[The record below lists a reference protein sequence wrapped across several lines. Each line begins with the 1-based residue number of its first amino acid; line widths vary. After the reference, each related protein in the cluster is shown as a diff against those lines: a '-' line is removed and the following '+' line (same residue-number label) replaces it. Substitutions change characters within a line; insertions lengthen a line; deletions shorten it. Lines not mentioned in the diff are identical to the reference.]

1 MDRFDYIIVGAGSAG
16 CVLANRLSEDPAV
29 RVCLLEAGPVDTH
42 PLIHAPVGIALL
54 AENKTINWCFETAP
68 QQALNGRRGY
78 QPRGRVLG
86 GSSSINAMVY
96 IRGVPADYDR
106 WAEAGAT
113 GWSFEDVLPY
123 FKKSQ
128 DQARGEDDYHG
139 TGGPLAVS
147 DLRYKNTLS
156 EMFLK
161 AGEQL
166 GFSINDDFNG
176 ATQEGVGFYQVTQR
190 DGRRC
195 SAAAAYLDPARNRE
209 NLEIV
214 TGAHV
219 AKVVMEGKRA
229 VGVQYRSG
237 SNEVT
242 IKANREVLLA
252 AGALQ
257 SPQILMLSGIGPGAH
272 LQEHGIEVVHD
283 APGVGDNL
291 QDHFDYTVIRRVK
304 SSQAMGY
311 TLSRTVRAIPDLV
324 RYLRG
329 QGPYTSNLAE
339 AGGFLRTS
347 SDEPAP
353 DIQLHFVPGIV
364 DNHGR
369 TLHFRPGISCHVC
382 VLRPE
387 SRGSL
392 TLRDTDP
399 LSAPNIDPNFLGTSD
414 DVERTLKGAR
424 LVHRLLNA
432 PAFES
437 VGRKTLYIDSDADDD
452 ELLEDIRNRGD
463 TIYHPV
469 GTCRMGSDATAV
481 VDPSARVNGL
491 EALRVVDASIMPTL
505 VSGNTNAPAIMIG
518 EKIAD
523 AIRREARVSG

>member
-42 PLIHAPVGIALL
+42 PLIHAPVGISLL
-54 AENKTINWCFETAP
+54 AENKTINWCFETVP
-68 QQALNGRRGY
+68 QAALNGRRGY

-96 IRGVPADYDR
+96 IRGVPSDYDR

-123 FKKSQ
+123 FRKSQ
-128 DQARGEDDYHG
+128 NQARGEDDYHA

-147 DLRYKNTLS
+147 DLRYKNPLS
-156 EMFLK
+156 DMFLK
-161 AGEQL
+161 AAAQL
-166 GFSINDDFNG
+166 GFAINDDFNG

-195 SAAAAYLDPARNRE
+195 SAAAAYLDPARDRD
-209 NLEIV
+209 NLAIV

-219 AKVVMEGKRA
+219 ARIVMDGKRA
-229 VGVQYRSG
+229 VGVQYRNG
-237 SNEVT
+237 KQEVSLR
-242 IKANREVLLA
+242 ADREVVLS

-272 LQEHGIEVVHD
+272 LQEHGIDVVHD

-291 QDHFDYTVIRRVK
+291 QDHFDYTVIRRVR

-311 TLSRTVRAIPDLV
+311 TVSRTVRAIPDLV
-324 RYLRG
+324 QYLRG
-329 QGPYTSNLAE
+329 KGPYTSNLAE

-399 LSAPNIDPNFLGTSD
+399 RSVPNIDPNFLGTSD
-414 DVERTLKGAR
+414 DAERTLKGAR

-432 PAFES
+432 PAFGS
-437 VGRKTLYIDSDADDD
+437 VGGKTLYIDSDADDD
-452 ELLEDIRNRGD
+452 RLLEDIRNRGD

-469 GTCRMGSDATAV
+469 GTCRMGSDAGAV
-481 VDPSARVNGL
+481 VDPSARVNGVD
-491 EALRVVDASIMPTL
+491 ALRVVDASIMPTL

-523 AIRREARVSG
+523 AIRREARASA